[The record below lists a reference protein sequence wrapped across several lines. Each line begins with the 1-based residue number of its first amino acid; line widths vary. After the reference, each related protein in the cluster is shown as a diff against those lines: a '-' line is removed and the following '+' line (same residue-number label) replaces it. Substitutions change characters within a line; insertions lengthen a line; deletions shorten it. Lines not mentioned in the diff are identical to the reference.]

1 MTSMENDLYE
11 EQQVPAAI
19 VTGIKFNVSNDTDNE
34 KMSVMEIAAPSEVS
48 DPKLGFPNFSNHCTT
63 CDARDMKH
71 CEGHFG
77 VIKFPY
83 TILHPYFLS
92 EVVQILNKI
101 CPGCKSMRK
110 DQWIKG
116 ANSLSRLS
124 QRKGC
129 KYCVGNSIDWY
140 PPMKF
145 KISSKD
151 LFRKSAIMVEVSENS
166 LMKVRKRGRQELP
179 ADYWDFIPKDQQQE
193 EGLMRPGR
201 RVLSHA
207 QVRYL
212 LKDVDPEFIE
222 KFVLNVDSIFL
233 NRFPVTPNSHRVTE
247 IMHTSSNAQ
256 RLIFDERTSVYKKL
270 VDFRGLA
277 NELSSHLH
285 LEKPS
290 NEDSALVLA
299 QKRNKDSASNMS
311 GLRYMKDVVLG
322 KRNDHCFRMVLTGN
336 PNLKL
341 SEIGIPCH
349 VAERLQIPEQL
360 NRWNVERL
368 KACCNLR
375 ILEKGEIRIRREGR
389 LVRIRHNEKLQVGD
403 TIYRPLNNGDT
414 VLINRPPSIHQ
425 HSLIAL
431 SVKVLPVSSVVSIN
445 PLICS
450 PFRGDFDGDCL
461 HGYVPQSINTRVE
474 LSELVSLNRQLINGQ
489 SGLNL
494 LSLSHDSLTAAYLV
508 KEDGV
513 LLNLF
518 QMQQLEMFCPNH
530 SPLPVIV
537 KAPLLSNP
545 VWTGKQLLSMLF
557 PPEFDYAF
565 APSDVVIL
573 NGELISSSEGC
584 TWLRDAEGNLFQSL
598 IKNYQG
604 KVLDFLYA
612 AQEVLCEWLSMRGLS
627 VSLLD
632 LYLSSDS
639 NSRKNMMD
647 EIFYGLQETEQTC
660 NFKQLMVD
668 SYHDFLIGHDEE
680 IDSFMDL
687 EVERMCYEKQ
697 RSAAVSQASVDSF
710 KQVFRDIQNLLYK
723 YANKDN
729 SLLAMF
735 KAGSKG
741 NLLKLVQHSMCLG
754 LQHSL
759 VPLSFRFPHKLS
771 CAAWNNQKSHGLNQK
786 IDDTVE
792 SAKNYIPYAVVE
804 SSFMTG
810 LNPLE
815 CFVHSVT
822 SRDSS
827 FSDNADLPGTL
838 SRRLMF
844 FMRDLYTAYDG
855 TVRNAYGDQVV
866 LFCYSIV
873 KGTSSAASC
882 ANELTSQGSSLPDG
896 IGGQPVG
903 SLSACAI
910 SEAAYS
916 ALDQPV
922 SLLETSPLLNL
933 KIKRHMIPSLMFH
946 VPPQFTPKIL
956 YTVDA
961 VIDSYTSSGGRW
973 DGDLRIL
980 ECGSRRSN
988 SDQTMTLFLS
998 DKLGRRRHGF
1008 EYAALEVKNH
1018 LERLIFS
1025 DIVSTVSIIF
1035 SPQVSSENHF
1045 SPWVCHFHVCKDSVK
1060 RRRLTVHSII
1070 DSLYMHFTNAKIFWK
1085 ISLPD
1090 LQITSKACSLIDMP
1104 NEDDMFCIT
1113 VTIVECSKSSRIELD
1128 VIRDMVIPSLL
1139 EAVVKG
1145 FPEIKKVHI
1154 LWNDRQVLKSH
1165 KTSPGELYLR
1175 VSVSGDFGITKLWGV
1190 LMNDCLRIM
1199 DMIDWTRSHPD
1210 DINQFCLAYGID
1222 AGWKFF
1228 LNILKSAI
1236 SDTGKT
1242 ILNEHLHLVANCLS
1256 ATGEF
1261 VGLNSKG
1268 LKQQR
1273 EHALVSSPFMQACFS
1288 NPSASFVKAAKTEV
1302 LDDLQGTIDALAW
1315 GRVPHIGTGGHF
1327 DIVYS
1332 MKDQRFAEP
1341 VDVYKLLGNFVGS
1354 RKQDVE
1360 FEVPKALNFKSEKY
1374 GSQLMDAF
1382 GGSAFEELKKI
1393 ETKTRSILREL
1404 LTLDDIQKLSR
1415 ALKNILHKYP
1425 IDHRLSGVDW
1435 NTLMMAM
1442 YFHPRRDEKIGSGAQ
1457 EIKVG
1462 YHPEHTNARCF
1473 SLVRT
1478 DGTIVYFSYHKCVLG
1493 ALEIIAPC
1501 RAKSYKLKWL
1511 QSSSL

>member
-1 MTSMENDLYE
+1 MSTNSMENDLYE
-11 EQQVPAAI
+11 VEQLPAAF
-19 VTGIKFNVSNDTDNE
+19 VTGIRFNVSNDRDNE

-63 CDARDMKH
+63 CGAADMKN

-77 VIKFPY
+77 VINFPY
-83 TILHPYFLS
+83 AILHPYFLS

-101 CPGCKSMRK
+101 CPGCKSVRK
-110 DQWIKG
+110 DLRIKG
-116 ANSLSRLS
+116 ANSVSKVNR
-124 QRKGC
+124 RKGC
-129 KYCVGNSIDWY
+129 KYCVGNSIDCY
-140 PPMKF
+140 PPMNF

-151 LFRKSAIMVEVSENS
+151 LFRKSAIIVEVSEKS
-166 LMKVRKRGRQELP
+166 SMKVRKRGKQALP
-179 ADYWDFIPKDQQQE
+179 SDYWDFIPKDEQQE
-193 EGLMRPGR
+193 ESLIRPNR
-201 RVLSHA
+201 RVLSHS

-212 LKDVDPEFIE
+212 LKDVDPEFIK
-222 KFVLNVDSIFL
+222 KFVLSMDSIFL
-233 NRFPVTPNSHRVTE
+233 NCFPVTPNSHRVTE
-247 IMHTSSNAQ
+247 IMHASSNGQ
-256 RLIFDERTSVYKKL
+256 RLIFDQRTRVYKKL
-270 VDFRGLA
+270 ADFRGIA
-277 NELSSHLH
+277 NELSAHVLECLKISKLH

-290 NEDSALVLA
+290 NEESALVLA

-311 GLRYMKDVVLG
+311 GLRYMKDVILG

-349 VAERLQIPEQL
+349 VAERLQIAEQL
-360 NRWNVERL
+360 NNWNEERL
-368 KACCNLR
+368 KACCDLR
-375 ILEKGEIRIRREGR
+375 LLEKGEIHVRREGR

-403 TIYRPLNNGDT
+403 TIFRPLNNGDI

-431 SVKVLPVSSVVSIN
+431 SVKVLPVRSVVSIN

-461 HGYVPQSINTRVE
+461 HGYVPQSIKSRIE

-489 SGLNL
+489 SGRNL

-530 SPLPVIV
+530 SPFPAIV
-537 KAPLLSNP
+537 KAPLLGSS

-557 PPEFDYAF
+557 PPEFDYDF
-565 APSDVVIL
+565 TPNDVVIR
-573 NGELISSSEGC
+573 NGELISSSEGS
-584 TWLRDAEGNLFQSL
+584 TWLRDADGNLFQSL
-598 IKNYQG
+598 IKHYQG

-639 NSRKNMMD
+639 NSQKNMMD
-647 EIFYGLQETEQTC
+647 EIFCGLQEIEQTC

-668 SYHDFLIGHDEE
+668 SYHDFLVGHDEE
-680 IDSFMDL
+680 VDSFMALD
-687 EVERMCYEKQ
+687 VEQMCYEKQ
-697 RSAAVSQASVDSF
+697 RSAALSQASVDSF

-729 SLLAMF
+729 SLLTMF

-741 NLLKLVQHSMCLG
+741 NLLKLVQHSLCLG

-759 VPLSFRFPHKLS
+759 VPLSFRFPHQLS
-771 CAAWNNQKSHGLNQK
+771 CAAWNNQRSHGLTQK
-786 IDDTVE
+786 VDDIAE

-815 CFVHSVT
+815 SFVHSVT

-855 TVRNAYGDQVV
+855 TVRNSYGDQVV
-866 LFCYSIV
+866 QFCYDID
-873 KGTSSAASC
+873 KDASSPTSC
-882 ANELTSQGSSLPDG
+882 AHELISESRSIPEG

-933 KIKRHMIPSLMFH
+933 KR
-946 VPPQFTPKIL
+946 V
-956 YTVDA
+956 
-961 VIDSYTSSGGRW
+961 
-973 DGDLRIL
+973 L
-980 ECGSRRSN
+980 ECGSKKSN
-988 SDQTMTLFLS
+988 ADQTMTLFLS
-998 DKLGRRRHGF
+998 NKLGRKRHGS
-1008 EYAALEVKNH
+1008 ENAALEVKNH
-1018 LERLIFS
+1018 LERLTFS
-1025 DIVSTVSIIF
+1025 DIVTTVSIIF
-1035 SPQVSSENHF
+1035 SPQMYRENHF
-1045 SPWVCHFHVCKDSVK
+1045 TPWVCHFHVCKDTMK
-1060 RRRLTVHSII
+1060 RRRLKVQSII
-1070 DSLYMHFTNAKIFWK
+1070 DSLHMHCTTAKTMWK

-1090 LQITSKACSLIDMP
+1090 MQIASKACSLIDTP
-1104 NEDDMFCIT
+1104 NEDDTFCIT
-1113 VTIVECSKSSRIELD
+1113 VMIVEYSKSSHMELD
-1128 VIRDMVIPSLL
+1128 VIRDMVIPYLL
-1139 EAVVKG
+1139 EAVIKG
-1145 FPEIKKVHI
+1145 FPEIKKVDI
-1154 LWNDRQVLKSH
+1154 LWKDQLKVS
-1165 KTSPGELYLR
+1165 KSRKSSCGELYLR
-1175 VSVSGDFGITKLWGV
+1175 VFVSGDFGITKLWGV
-1190 LMNDCLRIM
+1190 LMNDCLQIM

-1210 DINQFCLAYGID
+1210 NINQLCLAYGID

-1228 LNILKSAI
+1228 LNNLKSAI

-1242 ILNEHLHLVANCLS
+1242 ILNEHLLVVANCLS
-1256 ATGEF
+1256 VTGEF

-1268 LKQQR
+1268 LRRQR
-1273 EHALVSSPFMQACFS
+1273 EHPYVSSPFMQACFS
-1288 NPSASFVKAAKTEV
+1288 NPSASFVKAAKTGA

-1315 GRVPHIGTGGHF
+1315 GRIPHIGTGGQF
-1327 DIVYS
+1327 DIIQSV
-1332 MKDQRFAEP
+1332 KDQRLAEP
-1341 VDVYKLLGNFVGS
+1341 VDVYKLLGS
-1354 RKQDVE
+1354 SISSQKQDVE

-1374 GSQLMDAF
+1374 GSLLMDAL
-1382 GGSAFEELKKI
+1382 GDSASEELKNI
-1393 ETKTRSILREL
+1393 ETKRRSIWREL
-1404 LTLDDIQKLSR
+1404 LTLDDIQRLSR
-1415 ALKNILHKYP
+1415 ALRNILHKYP
-1425 IDHRLSGVDW
+1425 IDHWLSEADR
-1435 NTLMMAM
+1435 NTLMMAL

-1462 YHPEHTNARCF
+1462 YHPEHANARCF

-1478 DGTIVYFSYHKCVLG
+1478 DGTIVDFSYHKCVLG
-1493 ALEIIAPC
+1493 ALEIIAPH
-1501 RAKSYKLKWL
+1501 RAKSYKSKWL
-1511 QSSSL
+1511 QSGSL